1 MYYRHFSTILQRF
14 REKQHL
20 KAEVIKK
27 TKKSNSSNSIFA
39 IKRCGLKSKW
49 TGNYKFQWFKR
60 HPKLVNSIKD
70 SISLSLMLTFYDH
83 LLPLHLITSLCHEG
97 RIIGDSGEN
106 SPIRA
111 IRNVLKTS
119 LSSSQKGIV
128 IKYLAQLKFILSQA
142 WKLKQSVRKF
152 PTIGKWKICCV
163 WGNGQDF

>member
-39 IKRCGLKSKW
+39 IKRCGLKSTW

-111 IRNVLKTS
+111 IRNVLKTFVFQPERHCYQI
-119 LSSSQKGIV
+119 LGA
-128 IKYLAQLKFILSQA
+128 IKVYIITGLEINTECTQISNY
-142 WKLKQSVRKF
+142 R
-152 PTIGKWKICCV
+152 
-163 WGNGQDF
+163 